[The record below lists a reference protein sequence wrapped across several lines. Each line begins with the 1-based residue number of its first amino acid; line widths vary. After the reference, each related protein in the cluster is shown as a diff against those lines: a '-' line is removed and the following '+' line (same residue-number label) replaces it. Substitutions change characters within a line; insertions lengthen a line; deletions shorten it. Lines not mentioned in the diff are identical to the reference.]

1 MRIAFVLTAFL
12 AAIVAL
18 DTLALRAALALAA
31 FVRALRA
38 LGFASTAHSLALGSR
53 AILVLRNAFPLCNNF
68 NTAGIAFAFVSEVE
82 RRRRRREIGCWKRRW
97 HFCWC

>member
-38 LGFASTAHSLALGSR
+38 LG
-53 AILVLRNAFPLCNNF
+53 
-68 NTAGIAFAFVSEVE
+68 
-82 RRRRRREIGCWKRRW
+82 CWKRRW
-97 HFCWC
+97 LF